1 MKKCFTLFLLNKVK
15 GTELSLSSYQLFDE
29 LVPKPLQNGAAPL
42 HNTGIQ
48 DTIELFESFL
58 ISLTMLTIFLDSV
71 TGSVLEFKTRHK
83 GRRLQY
89 TSVLAIPY

>member
-1 MKKCFTLFLLNKVK
+1 MP
-15 GTELSLSSYQLFDE
+15 E
-29 LVPKPLQNGAAPL
+29 PLQNGAAPL

-48 DTIELFESFL
+48 DTIELFEESFL

-89 TSVLAIPY
+89 TSGLAIPY

>member
-1 MKKCFTLFLLNKVK
+1 MKKCFSLFLLNKVK

-48 DTIELFESFL
+48 ALLPSMFLFVMMS
-58 ISLTMLTIFLDSV
+58 
-71 TGSVLEFKTRHK
+71 
-83 GRRLQY
+83 
-89 TSVLAIPY
+89 